1 MRGVRLIGTACV
13 RALCEAV
20 SFSVRMYLTSE
31 SGRHGRVCPVVS
43 RRDSQRESALGAA
56 RSRARVSG
64 EEPERGMRD
73 GERERECQESPR
85 GAPERRCKA
94 RRAVARRVVCAI
106 EMALDH

>member
-64 EEPERGMRD
+64 EEPERGMRGGWREKAVP
-73 GERERECQESPR
+73 GESS
-85 GAPERRCKA
+85 RCA
-94 RRAVARRVVCAI
+94 G
-106 EMALDH
+106 EAL